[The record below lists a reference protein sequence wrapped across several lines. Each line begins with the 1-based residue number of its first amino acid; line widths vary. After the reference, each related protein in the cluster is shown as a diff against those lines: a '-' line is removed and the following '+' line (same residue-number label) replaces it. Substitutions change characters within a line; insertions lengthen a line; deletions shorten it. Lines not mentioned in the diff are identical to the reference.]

1 VDDYQ
6 FRYITKLKK
15 KRKEK
20 KALVKRF
27 HEILQK
33 NQTCNNTREQSS
45 KCGCFVVSGW
55 QRKPTN
61 E

>member
-20 KALVKRF
+20 ESPPVKTF
-27 HEILQK
+27 LEILEK
-33 NQTCNNTREQSS
+33 
-45 KCGCFVVSGW
+45 
-55 QRKPTN
+55 KPN
-61 E
+61 SQ